1 MKEVMSNF
9 SKIAIAG
16 FNEDEFLTVCSHSVF
31 ELSKIV
37 TLFNQRDTKVALW
50 CNLKIIFFI
59 LEL

>member
-16 FNEDEFLTVCSHSVF
+16 FNEDELLTVCSHSVF

-37 TLFNQRDTKVALW
+37 ALFNQRDTKVAL
-50 CNLKIIFFI
+50 
-59 LEL
+59 